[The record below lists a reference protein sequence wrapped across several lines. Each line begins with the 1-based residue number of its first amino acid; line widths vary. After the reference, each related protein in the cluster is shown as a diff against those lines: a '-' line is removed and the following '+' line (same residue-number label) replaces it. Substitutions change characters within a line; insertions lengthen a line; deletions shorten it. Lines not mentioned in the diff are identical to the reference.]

1 MWAKLSARIGARAKD
16 ELYKLYGVNGFK
28 DLIIDREIDPELFE
42 FVEETKTVG
51 PHFSNYSRD
60 RLEHF
65 ARRIY
70 ELRKD
75 NSSNT
80 PG

>member
-1 MWAKLSARIGARAKD
+1 MGARAKD

-28 DLIIDREIDPELFE
+28 DLIIDPVVDSELYE
-42 FVEETKTVG
+42 FVEETKTIG

-60 RLEHF
+60 RLEYF

-80 PG
+80 SR